1 MNKLWNK
8 TAGLDPK
15 VEAFTIGRDPEFDL
29 LLAPYDVQGSIAHA
43 KMLCHVGLLT
53 KEELEQ
59 LLPALEELYQQAVAG
74 TLVIEEGVEDIHSQV
89 EKSLTEVLG
98 EVGKKIHTAR
108 SRNDQVLVDIKLFLR
123 DQVKELVKEMK
134 VLFDFLQ
141 TLSEQHKEVLL
152 PGYTH
157 FQVAMPS
164 SFGLWFGAYAESL
177 LDDLVQVE
185 AAYRMVNKNP
195 LGSGAGFGSTFPIDR
210 QMTTDL
216 LGFDAMHYNVVYAQM
231 SRGKTERILAQ
242 AMASVAATLGKF
254 AMDICLYMSQ
264 NMGFI
269 SFPTQLT
276 TGSSIMPHK
285 KNPDVFELVRS
296 RCNAIQALPNQMAM
310 MTTNLPSGYHRD
322 MQLLKESLF
331 PALQDLKACLE
342 ISSYML
348 SEISVNKY
356 ILQDAKYDYLYSVEV
371 VNELVRKGMSFREA
385 YLEVGKGISEGNFE
399 PNKDLNYTHQG
410 SMGNLC
416 NAEIKKAFEEVLERF

>member
-134 VLFDFLQ
+134 VLFDVLQ
-141 TLSEQHKEVLL
+141 SLSEQHKEVLL

-185 AAYRMVNKNP
+185 AVYRMVNKNP

-216 LGFDAMHYNVVYAQM
+216 LGFDTMHFNVVYAQM

-269 SFPTQLT
+269 SFPTHLT

-342 ISSYML
+342 INSYML
-348 SEISVNKY
+348 NEISVNKD

-385 YLEVGKGISEGNFE
+385 YLEVGKGISEGKFE
-399 PNKDLNYTHQG
+399 PNKDLNYSHQG